1 MTNTNQPWR
10 FYGRDQEVNNLVNR
24 IQKSFCVGT
33 SIIGR
38 RWVGKTELVNEAID
52 RIRSLPSGQGKPIIY
67 MEIPVISPRL
77 GETLDET
84 IREGGLAEYMSDFG
98 PRPESSHL
106 FFVRQIDHLNK
117 KGAVVVLD
125 EFHNV
130 ENYTSQTHL
139 VSDIKLIQDRNL
151 SSRTEYTGGGM
162 VVAGSHQQNMLRI
175 LGDSR
180 EPLFNRFPH
189 GITLQQL
196 TIEPLLE
203 MAAEQGWLRD
213 PRQFLTLYSAFGG
226 VPGLWYTY
234 KAVETADNELVL
246 EAPDL
251 YDVWRSN
258 FWRYE
263 SLRPILNKRAS
274 YDYKG
279 LVELNKTARRILQ
292 TIIEGSPAGTP
303 RTNLFNHPGQIAE
316 VGQEEWK
323 DSVEWAIRILE
334 EHLHMVQG
342 IRHLDQKD
350 KKNPGKYRIVDND
363 TRHQLLVQHH
373 NLEQDVLKERL
384 SDHYHQMMNDTTG
397 HEGFDLERI
406 VSEYFRA
413 IHKKENEHLG
423 CLVKY
428 GVQLEAGPE
437 IDALAEIGDPTSG
450 KITALMMG
458 SCKRDPLR
466 HSKDHSPKAVFES
479 WLRARYEDQ
488 EKKRPESIRQFVASP
503 VFSEEQHRKWQAR
516 GFETLD
522 LPTMARNLGFDPS
535 PNAEP
540 DTTPDKGPDNDYTPP
555 VPEPPK
561 PSLPSFDM

>member
-203 MAAEQGWLRD
+203 MAADHGWLRD
-213 PRQFLTLYSAFGG
+213 PRQFLTLYSAYGG
-226 VPGLWYTY
+226 VPGLWAEY

-246 EAPDL
+246 EDPEL

-263 SLRPILNKRAS
+263 SLRPMLNERES

-303 RTNLFNHPGQIAE
+303 RTNLFNPPDQIAE

-334 EHLHMVQG
+334 RHLHMVQG